1 MSNFV
6 ISLSGLRKRIC
17 KHDCAAPT
25 CSRAHPNASGSTV
38 RHPKWCL
45 RGWITTC
52 NDRSCAFNHFR
63 DEETFVTY
71 RVKDPVWVKNNPL
84 LAAKY
89 TPVPDDYMTD
99 EDDEEVAE
107 PIDMR
112 IFYPD
117 GERSYASVCVLAE
130 EAASA

>member
-1 MSNFV
+1 MSTIFV
-6 ISLSGLRKRIC
+6 ISLHGLRKRIC
-17 KHDCAAPT
+17 KHDCAKLT
-25 CSRAHPNASGSTV
+25 CSRAHPNSAGSTV

-45 RGWITTC
+45 RGWIATC

-63 DEETFVTY
+63 DEETFVNY
-71 RVKDPVWVKNNPL
+71 RIKDAAWVRNNPL

-89 TPVPDDYMTD
+89 TPVPDDYMT
-99 EDDEEVAE
+99 EEEEVVVE
-107 PIDMR
+107 PVNVK